1 MKNVWI
7 VKKVVDGRN
16 VVVATCDTEKDAY
29 NVVEK
34 MQNGVITFKVTEEL
48 N

>member
-7 VKKVVDGRN
+7 VKKVINGKN
-16 VVVATCDTEKDAY
+16 VVVATCDTEKSAY
-29 NVVEK
+29 DVVEK
-34 MQNGVITFKVTEEL
+34 MQDGMTTFKVTEEL

>member
-7 VKKVVDGRN
+7 VKKVINGKN

-34 MQNGVITFKVTEEL
+34 MQNGTTTFKVCEKE